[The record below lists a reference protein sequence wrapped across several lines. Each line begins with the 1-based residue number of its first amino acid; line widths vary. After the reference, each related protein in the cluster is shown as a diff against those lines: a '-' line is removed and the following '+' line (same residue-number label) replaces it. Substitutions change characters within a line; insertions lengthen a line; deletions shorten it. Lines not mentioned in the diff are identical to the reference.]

1 MLPLV
6 LFVLAFGPMALES
19 RRSRAHDR
27 TLRALG
33 AREPRDDVYR
43 LMQVVYPACFLAMI
57 AEAWLRGRTINRAF
71 VAGAVLF
78 AGAKLVK
85 YWAIATLGPRWTFR
99 VLVPPAAT
107 LVTSGPYRFMRH
119 PNYLGVA
126 GELLGMAV
134 MAQAPVT
141 GALSV
146 VSFGALLLARIRVEE
161 RALGRTGGN

>member
-6 LFVLAFGPMALES
+6 LFVLAFVPMAFEARL
-19 RRSRAHDR
+19 SRAHDR
-27 TLRALG
+27 GLRALG
-33 AREPRDDVYR
+33 AREPRDDVYGA
-43 LMQVVYPACFLAMI
+43 MQVVYPACFLAMI
-57 AEAWLRGRTINRAF
+57 AEAWLRGRTLNGVF
-71 VAGAVLF
+71 VTGAVLF
-78 AGAKLVK
+78 AVAKLVK

-99 VLVPPAAT
+99 VLVPPAST
-107 LVTSGPYRFMRH
+107 FVTSGPYRFMRH

-141 GALSV
+141 GALSI

-161 RALGRTGGN
+161 RALGRTGNN